1 MIGNKCNPIIISSKH
16 PMNFETFKTTIGYCH
31 INNETVVLSLDH
43 TTTIV
48 SDNFI
53 YSQYGKSIIKILFI
67 VLLSFFSFNEF
78 KSVNIIAGIF
88 LSILSLMY
96 LIDIL
101 NFIKKRDY
109 LFKKRIS
116 KKTIQKISGEKKN
129 KIEITYLNDKNQI
142 KTISIQLPDNQTDK
156 ERCSNRYLTNEKN
169 NNK

>member
-1 MIGNKCNPIIISSKH
+1 
-16 PMNFETFKTTIGYCH
+16 MNFETFKTTIGYCH

-48 SDNFI
+48 YDNFT
-53 YSQYGKSIIKILFI
+53 YSEYGKSIIKIIFV

-78 KSVNIIAGIF
+78 KNDNIIAGIL
-88 LSILSLMY
+88 LSILGLMY

-116 KKTIQKISGEKKN
+116 KRTIQKINGEKKN
-129 KIEITYLNDKNQI
+129 EIEITYLNEKNQI
-142 KTISIQLPDNQTDK
+142 KTISIKLPDNQSEK
-156 ERCSNRYLTNEKN
+156 EKMLESLL
-169 NNK
+169 NKRKEQQ